1 MKHLL
6 AVISLGILL
15 AAALVSCN
23 EEPTLQSYFVD
34 KQEDNRFVKF
44 DVASSLITEDSDI
57 LNEEQKEIMRSVRKL
72 NIMAYPIKQ
81 GDSLKTEYTQ
91 EKQTVIDLLAREEY
105 QTLIT
110 FGSPTQG
117 ASLKFVGETDAID
130 ELVIFA
136 SDEERGFAIF
146 RLTGNDMDPE
156 KFVNMMKSI
165 ETGDLDVAQMPGV
178 GDLFNDD
185 SDYDDSWEDAEGWD
199 EDDEGWIDDED
210 STKTTVKT
218 IIEEIE
224 D

>member
-6 AVISLGILL
+6 AIISLGIFL
-15 AAALVSCN
+15 AATLVSCN

-44 DVASSLITEDSDI
+44 DVPSSLITEDSDL
-57 LNEEQKEIMRSVRKL
+57 LNAEQKEVMQSVRKL
-72 NIMAYPIKQ
+72 NIMAYPIKD
-81 GDSLKTEYTQ
+81 GDSLKTEYQQ
-91 EKQTVIDLLAREEY
+91 EKQNVIDILAREQY
-105 QTLIT
+105 QTLIS

-156 KFVNMMKSI
+156 KFVNMMRSI
-165 ETGDLDVAQMPGV
+165 ETGDLDVSQMNGL
-178 GDLFNDD
+178 GQLFDTSDED
-185 SDYDDSWEDAEGWD
+185 SDDSWEDQEGWV
-199 EDDEGWIDDED
+199 DDEVSETKLD
-210 STKTTVKT
+210 S

>member
-6 AVISLGILL
+6 AIISLGIFL
-15 AAALVSCN
+15 AAILVSCN

-44 DVASSLITEDSDI
+44 DVPSSLITEDSDL
-57 LNEEQKEIMRSVRKL
+57 LNAEQKEVMQSVRKL
-72 NIMAYPIKQ
+72 NIMAYPIKD
-81 GDSLKTEYTQ
+81 GDSLKTEYQQ
-91 EKQTVIDLLAREEY
+91 EKQNVIDILAREQY
-105 QTLIT
+105 QTLIS

-156 KFVNMMKSI
+156 KFVNMMRSI
-165 ETGDLDVAQMPGV
+165 ETGDLDVSQMNGL
-178 GDLFNDD
+178 GQLFDTSD
-185 SDYDDSWEDAEGWD
+185 EDYDDSWEDQEGWV
-199 EDDEGWIDDED
+199 DDEVSETKLDSIID
-210 STKTTVKT
+210 
-218 IIEEIE
+218 EIE

>member
-6 AVISLGILL
+6 ALFSLSILL
-15 AAALVSCN
+15 AATLVSCN

-34 KQEDNRFVKF
+34 KQEDSRFVKF
-44 DVASSLITEDSDI
+44 DLPSSLITEDSDL
-57 LNEEQKEIMRSVRKL
+57 LNAEQKEVMQSVRKL
-72 NIMAYPIKQ
+72 NIMAYPIKE
-81 GDSLKTEYTQ
+81 GDSLKAEYQ
-91 EKQTVIDLLAREEY
+91 IEKQNVIDILAREQY
-105 QTLIT
+105 QTLIS

-156 KFVNMMKSI
+156 KFVNMMRSI
-165 ETGDLDVAQMPGV
+165 ETGDLDVSQMNGL
-178 GDLFNDD
+178 GQLFDT
-185 SDYDDSWEDAEGWD
+185 SEEDYDDSWEDQEGWV
-199 EDDEGWIDDED
+199 DDEQNQTQLDSIID
-210 STKTTVKT
+210 
-218 IIEEIE
+218 EIE

>member
-6 AVISLGILL
+6 AIISLGIFL
-15 AAALVSCN
+15 AATLVSCN

-44 DVASSLITEDSDI
+44 DVPSSLITEDSDL
-57 LNEEQKEIMRSVRKL
+57 LNAEQKEVMQSVRKL
-72 NIMAYPIKQ
+72 NIMAYPIKD
-81 GDSLKTEYTQ
+81 GDSLKTEYQQ
-91 EKQTVIDLLAREEY
+91 EKQNVIDILAREQY
-105 QTLIT
+105 QTLIS

-156 KFVNMMKSI
+156 KFVNMMRSI
-165 ETGDLDVAQMPGV
+165 ETGDLDVSQMNGL
-178 GDLFNDD
+178 GQLFDTSD
-185 SDYDDSWEDAEGWD
+185 EDYDDSWEDQEGWV
-199 EDDEGWIDDED
+199 DDEVSETKLDSIID
-210 STKTTVKT
+210 
-218 IIEEIE
+218 EIE

>member
-6 AVISLGILL
+6 AIISLGIFL
-15 AAALVSCN
+15 AATLVSCN

-44 DVASSLITEDSDI
+44 DVPSSLITEDSDL
-57 LNEEQKEIMRSVRKL
+57 LNAEQKEVMQSVRKL
-72 NIMAYPIKQ
+72 NIMAYPVKE
-81 GDSLKTEYTQ
+81 GDSLKAEYQ
-91 EKQTVIDLLAREEY
+91 IEKQNVIDILTREQY
-105 QTLIT
+105 QTLIS

-156 KFVNMMKSI
+156 KFVNMMRSI
-165 ETGDLDVAQMPGV
+165 ETGDLDVSQMNGL
-178 GDLFNDD
+178 GQLFDT
-185 SDYDDSWEDAEGWD
+185 SEEDYDDSWEDQEGWV
-199 EDDEGWIDDED
+199 DDEVSETKLDSIID
-210 STKTTVKT
+210 
-218 IIEEIE
+218 EIE

>member
-6 AVISLGILL
+6 AIISLGIFL
-15 AAALVSCN
+15 AATLVSCN

-44 DVASSLITEDSDI
+44 DVPSSLITEDSDL
-57 LNEEQKEIMRSVRKL
+57 LNAEQKEVMQSVRKL
-72 NIMAYPIKQ
+72 NIMAYPIKD
-81 GDSLKTEYTQ
+81 GDSLKTEYQQ
-91 EKQTVIDLLAREEY
+91 EKQNVIDILAREQY
-105 QTLIT
+105 QTLIS

-156 KFVNMMKSI
+156 KFVNMMRSI
-165 ETGDLDVAQMPGV
+165 ETGDLDVSQLNGL
-178 GDLFNDD
+178 GQLFDTSD
-185 SDYDDSWEDAEGWD
+185 EDYDDSWEDQEGWV
-199 EDDEGWIDDED
+199 DDEVSETKLD
-210 STKTTVKT
+210 S

>member
-6 AVISLGILL
+6 ALFSLGILL
-15 AAALVSCN
+15 AATLVSCN

-44 DVASSLITEDSDI
+44 DLPSSLITEDSDL
-57 LNEEQKEIMRSVRKL
+57 LNAEQKEVMQSVRKL
-72 NIMAYPIKQ
+72 NIMAYPIKE
-81 GDSLKTEYTQ
+81 GDSLKVEYQ
-91 EKQTVIDLLAREEY
+91 IEKQNVIDILAREQY
-105 QTLIT
+105 QTLIS

-156 KFVNMMKSI
+156 KFVNMMRSI
-165 ETGDLDVAQMPGV
+165 ETGDLDVSQMNGL
-178 GDLFNDD
+178 GQLFDTSD
-185 SDYDDSWEDAEGWD
+185 EDYDDSWEDQEGWV
-199 EDDEGWIDDED
+199 DDQENETKLDSIID
-210 STKTTVKT
+210 
-218 IIEEIE
+218 EIE

>member
-6 AVISLGILL
+6 ALFSLGILL
-15 AAALVSCN
+15 AATLVSCN

-44 DVASSLITEDSDI
+44 DLPSSLITEDSDL
-57 LNEEQKEIMRSVRKL
+57 LNAEQKEVMQSVRKL
-72 NIMAYPIKQ
+72 NIMAYPIKE
-81 GDSLKTEYTQ
+81 GDSLKAEYQ
-91 EKQTVIDLLAREEY
+91 IEKQNVIDILAREQY
-105 QTLIT
+105 QTLIS

-156 KFVNMMKSI
+156 KFVNMMRSI
-165 ETGDLDVAQMPGV
+165 ETGDLDVSQMNGL
-178 GDLFNDD
+178 GQLFDTSD
-185 SDYDDSWEDAEGWD
+185 EDYDDSWEDQEGWV
-199 EDDEGWIDDED
+199 DDQENETKLDSIID
-210 STKTTVKT
+210 
-218 IIEEIE
+218 EIE

>member
-6 AVISLGILL
+6 AIISLGIFL
-15 AAALVSCN
+15 AATLVSCN

-44 DVASSLITEDSDI
+44 DLPSSLITEDSDL
-57 LNEEQKEIMRSVRKL
+57 LNAEQKEVMQSVRKL
-72 NIMAYPIKQ
+72 NIMAYPIKD
-81 GDSLKTEYTQ
+81 GYSLKTEYQQ
-91 EKQTVIDLLAREEY
+91 EKQNVIDILAREQY
-105 QTLIT
+105 QTLIS

-156 KFVNMMKSI
+156 KFVNMMRSI
-165 ETGDLDVAQMPGV
+165 ETGDLDVSQMNGL
-178 GDLFNDD
+178 GQLFDTSD
-185 SDYDDSWEDAEGWD
+185 EDYDDSWEDQEGWV
-199 EDDEGWIDDED
+199 DDEVSETKLDSIID
-210 STKTTVKT
+210 
-218 IIEEIE
+218 EIE

>member
-6 AVISLGILL
+6 AIISLGIFL
-15 AAALVSCN
+15 AAILVSCN

-44 DVASSLITEDSDI
+44 DVPSSLITEDSDL
-57 LNEEQKEIMRSVRKL
+57 LNAEQKEVMQSVRKL
-72 NIMAYPIKQ
+72 NIMAYPIKD
-81 GDSLKTEYTQ
+81 GDSLKTEYQQ
-91 EKQTVIDLLAREEY
+91 EKQNVIDILAREQY
-105 QTLIT
+105 QTLIS

-156 KFVNMMKSI
+156 KFVNMMRSI
-165 ETGDLDVAQMPGV
+165 ETGDLDVSQMNGL
-178 GDLFNDD
+178 GQLFD
-185 SDYDDSWEDAEGWD
+185 SRDEDYDDSWEDPEGWV
-199 EDDEGWIDDED
+199 DDEVSETKLDSIID
-210 STKTTVKT
+210 
-218 IIEEIE
+218 EIE

>member
-1 MKHLL
+1 LKHLL
-6 AVISLGILL
+6 AIISLGIFL
-15 AAALVSCN
+15 AATLVSCN

-44 DVASSLITEDSDI
+44 DVPSSLITEDSDL
-57 LNEEQKEIMRSVRKL
+57 LNAEQKEVMQSVRKL
-72 NIMAYPIKQ
+72 NIMAYPIKD
-81 GDSLKTEYTQ
+81 GDSLKTEYQQ
-91 EKQTVIDLLAREEY
+91 EKQNVIDILAREQY
-105 QTLIT
+105 QTLIS

-156 KFVNMMKSI
+156 KFVNMMRSI
-165 ETGDLDVAQMPGV
+165 ETGDLDVSQMNGL
-178 GDLFNDD
+178 GQLFDTSD
-185 SDYDDSWEDAEGWD
+185 EDYDDSWEDQEGWV
-199 EDDEGWIDDED
+199 DDEVSETKLD
-210 STKTTVKT
+210 S

>member
-6 AVISLGILL
+6 AVISLGALL
-15 AAALVSCN
+15 AATLISCN

-44 DVASSLITEDSDI
+44 DVAASLITEDSEI
-57 LNEEQKEIMRSVRKL
+57 LNEEQKEVMKSVRKL
-72 NIMAYPIKQ
+72 NVLAYPIKSS
-81 GDSLKTEYTQ
+81 DSLKTEFTA
-91 EKQTVIDLLAREEY
+91 EKQLVTELLARERY
-105 QTLIT
+105 QTLIS

-146 RLTGNDMDPE
+146 RLTGDDMDPE

-165 ETGDLDVAQMPGV
+165 ETGDLDVTQMQGI
-178 GDLFNDD
+178 GQLFNDD
-185 SDYDDSWEDAEGWD
+185 GDYDDSWEDAEGW
-199 EDDEGWIDDED
+199 EDDEGWADEGESADAVIDSILD
-210 STKTTVKT
+210 
-218 IIEEIE
+218 EIE

>member
-1 MKHLL
+1 M
-6 AVISLGILL
+6 GILL

-81 GDSLKTEYTQ
+81 GDSTKTEFTA
-91 EKQTVIDLLAREEY
+91 EKQMVIDLLAREEY
-105 QTLIT
+105 QTLVS

-117 ASLKFVGETDAID
+117 ASMKFVGETDAID

-178 GDLFNDD
+178 GQLFDGGD
-185 SDYDDSWEDAEGWD
+185 EDYDDSWENEDGWLD
-199 EDDEGWIDDED
+199 EEESSEAVID
-210 STKTTVKT
+210 S
-218 IIEEIE
+218 IISEIE

>member
-6 AVISLGILL
+6 AIISLGIFL
-15 AAALVSCN
+15 AATLVSCN

-44 DVASSLITEDSDI
+44 DVPSSLITEDSDL
-57 LNEEQKEIMRSVRKL
+57 LNAEQKEVMQSVRKL
-72 NIMAYPIKQ
+72 NIMAYPIKE
-81 GDSLKTEYTQ
+81 GDSLKAEYQ
-91 EKQTVIDLLAREEY
+91 IEKQNVIDILAREQY
-105 QTLIT
+105 QTLIS

-156 KFVNMMKSI
+156 KFVNMMRSI
-165 ETGDLDVAQMPGV
+165 ETGDLDVSQMNGL
-178 GDLFNDD
+178 GQLFDT
-185 SDYDDSWEDAEGWD
+185 SEEDYDDSWEDQEGWVD
-199 EDDEGWIDDED
+199 NEVSETKLDSIID
-210 STKTTVKT
+210 
-218 IIEEIE
+218 EIE

>member
-6 AVISLGILL
+6 AIISLGIFL
-15 AAALVSCN
+15 AATLVSCN

-44 DVASSLITEDSDI
+44 DVPSSLITEDSDL
-57 LNEEQKEIMRSVRKL
+57 LNAEQKEVMQSVRKL
-72 NIMAYPIKQ
+72 NIMAYPIKD
-81 GDSLKTEYTQ
+81 GDSLKTEYQQ
-91 EKQTVIDLLAREEY
+91 EKQYVIDILAREQY
-105 QTLIT
+105 QTLIS

-156 KFVNMMKSI
+156 KFVNMMRSI
-165 ETGDLDVAQMPGV
+165 ETGDLDVSQMNGL
-178 GDLFNDD
+178 GQLFDTSD
-185 SDYDDSWEDAEGWD
+185 EDYDDSWEDQEGWV
-199 EDDEGWIDDED
+199 DDEVSETKLD
-210 STKTTVKT
+210 S

>member
-6 AVISLGILL
+6 AIISLGIFL
-15 AAALVSCN
+15 AATLVSCN

-44 DVASSLITEDSDI
+44 DVPSSLITEDSDL
-57 LNEEQKEIMRSVRKL
+57 LNAEQKEVMQSVRKL
-72 NIMAYPIKQ
+72 NIMAYPIKD
-81 GDSLKTEYTQ
+81 GDSLKTEYQQ
-91 EKQTVIDLLAREEY
+91 EKQNVIDILAREQY
-105 QTLIT
+105 QTLIS

-156 KFVNMMKSI
+156 KFVNMMRSI
-165 ETGDLDVAQMPGV
+165 ETGDLDVSQMNGL
-178 GDLFNDD
+178 GQLFDTSD
-185 SDYDDSWEDAEGWD
+185 EDYDDSWEDQEGWV
-199 EDDEGWIDDED
+199 DDEVSETKLD
-210 STKTTVKT
+210 S

>member
-6 AVISLGILL
+6 ALFSLGILL
-15 AAALVSCN
+15 AATLVSCN

-44 DVASSLITEDSDI
+44 DLPSSLITEDSDL
-57 LNEEQKEIMRSVRKL
+57 LNAEQKEVMQSVRKL
-72 NIMAYPIKQ
+72 NIMAYPIKE
-81 GDSLKTEYTQ
+81 GDSLKAEYQ
-91 EKQTVIDLLAREEY
+91 IEKQNVIDILAREQY
-105 QTLIT
+105 QTLIS

-156 KFVNMMKSI
+156 KFVNMMRSI
-165 ETGDLDVAQMPGV
+165 ETGDLDVSQMNGL
-178 GDLFNDD
+178 GQLFDT
-185 SDYDDSWEDAEGWD
+185 SEEDYDDSWEDQEGWV
-199 EDDEGWIDDED
+199 DDEQNQTQLDSIID
-210 STKTTVKT
+210 
-218 IIEEIE
+218 EIE

>member
-6 AVISLGILL
+6 AIISLGIFL
-15 AAALVSCN
+15 AATLVSCN

-44 DVASSLITEDSDI
+44 DVPSSLITEDSDL
-57 LNEEQKEIMRSVRKL
+57 LNAEQKEVMQSVRKL
-72 NIMAYPIKQ
+72 NIMAYPIKE
-81 GDSLKTEYTQ
+81 GDSLKAEYQ
-91 EKQTVIDLLAREEY
+91 IEKQNVIDILAREQY
-105 QTLIT
+105 QTLIS

-156 KFVNMMKSI
+156 KFVNMMRSI
-165 ETGDLDVAQMPGV
+165 ETGDLDVSQMNGL
-178 GDLFNDD
+178 GQLFDT
-185 SDYDDSWEDAEGWD
+185 SEEDYDDSWEDQEGWV
-199 EDDEGWIDDED
+199 DDEVSETKLDSIID
-210 STKTTVKT
+210 
-218 IIEEIE
+218 EIE

>member
-1 MKHLL
+1 MTKV
-6 AVISLGILL
+6 ADG
-15 AAALVSCN
+15 
-23 EEPTLQSYFVD
+23 PDRQVD

-44 DVASSLITEDSDI
+44 DVPSSLITEDSDL
-57 LNEEQKEIMRSVRKL
+57 LNAEQKEVMQSVRKL
-72 NIMAYPIKQ
+72 NIMAYPIKD
-81 GDSLKTEYTQ
+81 GDSLKTEYQQ
-91 EKQTVIDLLAREEY
+91 EKQNVIDILAREQY
-105 QTLIT
+105 QTLIS

-156 KFVNMMKSI
+156 KFVNMMRSI
-165 ETGDLDVAQMPGV
+165 ETGDLDVSQMNGL
-178 GDLFNDD
+178 GQLFDTSD
-185 SDYDDSWEDAEGWD
+185 EDYDDSWEDQEGWV
-199 EDDEGWIDDED
+199 DDEVSETKLD
-210 STKTTVKT
+210 S

>member
-6 AVISLGILL
+6 AIISLGIFL
-15 AAALVSCN
+15 AATLVSCN

-44 DVASSLITEDSDI
+44 DVPSSLITEDSDL
-57 LNEEQKEIMRSVRKL
+57 LNAEQKEVMQSVRKL
-72 NIMAYPIKQ
+72 NIMAYPIKD
-81 GDSLKTEYTQ
+81 GDSLKTEYQ
-91 EKQTVIDLLAREEY
+91 EEKQNVIDILAREQY
-105 QTLIT
+105 QTLIS

-156 KFVNMMKSI
+156 KFVNMMRSI
-165 ETGDLDVAQMPGV
+165 ETGDLDVSQMNGL
-178 GDLFNDD
+178 GQLFDTSD
-185 SDYDDSWEDAEGWD
+185 EDYDDSWEDQEGWVD
-199 EDDEGWIDDED
+199 NEVSETKLDSIID
-210 STKTTVKT
+210 
-218 IIEEIE
+218 EIE